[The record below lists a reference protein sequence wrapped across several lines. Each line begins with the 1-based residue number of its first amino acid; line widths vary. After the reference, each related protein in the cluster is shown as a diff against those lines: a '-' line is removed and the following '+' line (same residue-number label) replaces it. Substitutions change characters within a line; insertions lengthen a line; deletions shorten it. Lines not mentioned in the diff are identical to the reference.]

1 MGKKKEEEN
10 KKIEHEWFEFRN
22 SVYETKSKSQDDFEK
37 YINIIASGGLAL
49 TIAFFDKIVDINN
62 AICKVL
68 IITGWIMLIITL
80 LSNLISHFLSIK
92 FSQKTIDEINKKEY
106 DKVFE
111 NVGTRNKYLN
121 YLNITSITTL
131 ILGITL
137 IITFVT
143 KNINH
148 MSNNDKNRP
157 NTQRPVTPKPL
168 TEEKGRPI
176 NNPPQNKPNT
186 TPKK

>member
-1 MGKKKEEEN
+1 M
-10 KKIEHEWFEFRN
+10 
-22 SVYETKSKSQDDFEK
+22 
-37 YINIIASGGLAL
+37 
-49 TIAFFDKIVDINN
+49 
-62 AICKVL
+62 
-68 IITGWIMLIITL
+68 TGWIMLIITL

-92 FSQKTIDEINKKEY
+92 FSQKTIDEINNKEY

-176 NNPPQNKPNT
+176 NNPPQNKS
-186 TPKK
+186 KR